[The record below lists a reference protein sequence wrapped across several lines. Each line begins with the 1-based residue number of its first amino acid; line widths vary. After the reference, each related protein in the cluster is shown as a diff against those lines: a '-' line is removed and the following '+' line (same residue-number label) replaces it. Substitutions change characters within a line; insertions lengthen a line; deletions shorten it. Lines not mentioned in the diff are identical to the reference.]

1 MSPYYLE
8 ATQFDLCHH
17 SISQFSSASPLSSSK
32 YLSPQSS
39 VLFIIIVC
47 NRNIRRATVLSLIF
61 IPEEGIRSPF
71 LSALKMF
78 THEHHT
84 VPYFFLQRSQ
94 GQKRFYLLQRT
105 YTTHLCSCN
114 FHRTTVTRLSCSCYR
129 YAVNILVCSEN
140 ALKINIYSVNIENIL
155 GERKKSHIVLN
166 SVEVDG
172 NGPGI

>member
-1 MSPYYLE
+1 
-8 ATQFDLCHH
+8 
-17 SISQFSSASPLSSSK
+17 
-32 YLSPQSS
+32 
-39 VLFIIIVC
+39 
-47 NRNIRRATVLSLIF
+47 
-61 IPEEGIRSPF
+61 
-71 LSALKMF
+71 MF
-78 THEHHT
+78 TGAKT
-84 VPYFFLQRSQ
+84 FLQLILS
-94 GQKRFYLLQRT
+94 FAENIHT
-105 YTTHLCSCN
+105 LCSCN

>member
-1 MSPYYLE
+1 MEILSGLV
-8 ATQFDLCHH
+8 TQVQQVPQAFGTVWFRD
-17 SISQFSSASPLSSSK
+17 INYIGK
-32 YLSPQSS
+32 YLKLNKMKQSQLGYLS
-39 VLFIIIVC
+39 FLQAQKDFLVIICSKNVYTRTSHCPLFLL
-47 NRNIRRATVLSLIF
+47 A
-61 IPEEGIRSPF
+61 
-71 LSALKMF
+71 MF
-78 THEHHT
+78 TGAKHF
-84 VPYFFLQRSQ
+84 YSC
-94 GQKRFYLLQRT
+94 FYLLQRT
-105 YTTHLCSCN
+105 YTTSLCSCN